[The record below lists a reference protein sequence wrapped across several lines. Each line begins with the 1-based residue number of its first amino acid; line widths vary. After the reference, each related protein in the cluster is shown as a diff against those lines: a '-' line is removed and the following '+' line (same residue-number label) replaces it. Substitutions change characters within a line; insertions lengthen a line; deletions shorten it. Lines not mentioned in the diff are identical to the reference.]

1 VIEAAWAEANPA
13 KLETPARLRVCGRP
27 KDLGDLFAVGSCT
40 AEPIVYNCARNTHL
54 LETVYED
61 ECCA

>member
-1 VIEAAWAEANPA
+1 MQHGAEGHPA

-27 KDLGDLFAVGSCT
+27 KDLDDLFAAGPCT
-40 AEPIVYNCARNTHL
+40 AELSVYNCARNTHS